1 MSARE
6 KKTILLVEDEVIIAM
21 TTKALLEDNGYEAI
35 EAHNGED
42 AIRLAEENPSI
53 DLVLMDIDLG
63 RGIDGTEA
71 ARLTLESREI
81 PIVFLTSHSEGRFR
95 PPLLDRNGLRAV
107 RGAQYDERE
116 LRAFSG
122 GVRKKPGGNR
132 HSRYRRPADPS
143 GKSELL
149 RDDRLQ

>member
-81 PIVFLTSHSEGRFR
+81 PIVFLTSHSEREMVDRVKHITRYGYVIKNSGDFV
-95 PPLLDRNGLRAV
+95 LL
-107 RGAQYDERE
+107 
-116 LRAFSG
+116 S
-122 GVRKKPGGNR
+122 
-132 HSRYRRPADPS
+132 
-143 GKSELL
+143 
-149 RDDRLQ
+149 